1 MELFTNSML
10 VVIAVGIGYII
21 LQTKRTPSVGK
32 KGRMIFVDTSVLIDG
47 RIIAVAK
54 SGFIT
59 DTLVVPRSVIGELQF
74 LADNA
79 DSDKRSRARYGLDVV
94 KDLQSMDGVK
104 VEILQDGSKAEEGVD
119 ERLLKL
125 AKQYSG
131 AVCTID
137 YNLNKVAQ
145 VENITVLNVNDLAM
159 SLRMAY
165 LPGEKILLELSQ
177 KGNDSHQAVGH
188 LSDGTMVVVEHANK
202 FIGKKVEIE
211 FTRSLQT
218 AAGKMMFAKRVEE
231 QVTPEFKTAKQLS
244 VRSRSVEKKKVAG
257 RAPTVR
263 SEKQSMKEDRV
274 VAATESVQATSTVY
288 HSDARDQ
295 RTASKAGSKAASEQL
310 RGRKD
315 RDSQP
320 TAPRKASV
328 QNKPSIQKAPV
339 QSHKPPSATTARKR
353 PKTSAQRE
361 SSLIELVNSQE

>member
-1 MELFTNSML
+1 
-10 VVIAVGIGYII
+10 
-21 LQTKRTPSVGK
+21 
-32 KGRMIFVDTSVLIDG
+32 
-47 RIIAVAK
+47 
-54 SGFIT
+54 
-59 DTLVVPRSVIGELQF
+59 
-74 LADNA
+74 
-79 DSDKRSRARYGLDVV
+79 
-94 KDLQSMDGVK
+94 MDGVK

-125 AKQYSG
+125 AKQYNG

-145 VENITVLNVNDLAM
+145 VEDITVLNVNDLAM

-231 QVTPEFKTAKQLS
+231 QGAPEVKAAKQLTA
-244 VRSRSVEKKKVAG
+244 RSRSVEKKKVAG
-257 RAPTVR
+257 RAPTAR
-263 SEKQSMKEDRV
+263 GEKQSMKEDKV
-274 VAATESVQATSTVY
+274 VDATEPVQATSAVY

-295 RTASKAGSKAASEQL
+295 RTATKGNSKAISEQS

-315 RDSQP
+315 RGSQS
-320 TAPRKASV
+320 TSPRKASA
-328 QNKPSIQKAPV
+328 QNEPSIQKAPV
-339 QSHKPPSATTARKR
+339 QSQKLSSATNARKR

-361 SSLIELVNSQE
+361 SSLIELVNSQD